1 LKSHRSFLQI
11 LDSQATLLEIHKFRC
26 FFFVT
31 IRPNVKIN
39 VQVCTS
45 LSSFMITIVPTYAK
59 FFLSPKAVFF
69 GKIFDDDLET
79 GTDSPVIIYINYLC
93 LCQLD

>member
-1 LKSHRSFLQI
+1 
-11 LDSQATLLEIHKFRC
+11 
-26 FFFVT
+26 
-31 IRPNVKIN
+31 
-39 VQVCTS
+39 
-45 LSSFMITIVPTYAK
+45 MITIVPTYAK